1 MRYANSSLHRVIVER
16 WKVEESFMADSKFSC
31 FCLGLGIG
39 AAVGLLF
46 APKPGDA
53 TREELRLRAEES
65 REFLKRR
72 SGELRQ
78 QAEEVLDRGRST
90 VHSQREQ
97 LSAALEAGRRAYR
110 EATAGGADSAPDSAP
125 PA

>member
-1 MRYANSSLHRVIVER
+1 VE
-16 WKVEESFMADSKFSC
+16 VEESSMADSKFSC

-39 AAVGLLF
+39 AAVGFLF
-46 APKPGDA
+46 APKPGEA
-53 TREELRLRAEES
+53 TREELRQRADEG
-65 REFLKRR
+65 REFLKKR
-72 SGELRQ
+72 SGELRR
-78 QAEEVLDRGRST
+78 QAEEALDRGRST

-110 EATAGGADSAPDSAP
+110 EATAGGAGSAPDSPP